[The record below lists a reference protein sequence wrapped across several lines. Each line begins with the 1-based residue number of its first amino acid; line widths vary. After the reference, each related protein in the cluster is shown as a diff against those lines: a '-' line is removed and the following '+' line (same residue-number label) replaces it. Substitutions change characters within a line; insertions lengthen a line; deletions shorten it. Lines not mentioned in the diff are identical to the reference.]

1 MGLDCV
7 DRDGSRQYNDRVG
20 KMAGTPQPLT
30 LQDHPREECGVVA
43 VYSPKD
49 HAARVAFFGLY
60 ALQHRGQE
68 SAGIVA
74 SDGKKLRS
82 HASMG
87 LVAQAFREET
97 LSPLVGHMAIGH
109 TRYSTTGSSK
119 LANAQ
124 PFLVSGVHGQLALG
138 HNGNIINAM
147 DLRKE
152 MESQWGCTFSSGTDS
167 EVLTRLLANAP
178 GQGWEERV
186 AYCMRNVQ
194 GAFSAVVQIKDAVM
208 GIKDPLGV
216 RPLCLG
222 TLEEGWVVA
231 SETCALDH
239 LGAQYVRELEPGET
253 VLINKEGVHS
263 FVWAGTKK
271 RRALCVFELIYFAR
285 HDSLLDDKL
294 VYTKR
299 KAMGAR
305 LAQEHP
311 ADADLVIGIPDSAT
325 AAAVG
330 YAQEADL
337 PYSDG
342 LVKNRYVGRTF
353 IKPDQRMRDLDV
365 QLKFNPLP
373 EVIADKR
380 LVVVDDSIVRGTTTP
395 GVISLLRRAGAR
407 EVHMRVCAPPI
418 RWPCHFG
425 VDMATRRELL
435 AANHSIEE
443 IRRLIGVDSLGYLSV
458 EGLLEVVGGQQ
469 GGFCSACFTG
479 DYPIPVQL
487 EMDKLLLERTEA
499 RSG

>member
-1 MGLDCV
+1 
-7 DRDGSRQYNDRVG
+7 
-20 KMAGTPQPLT
+20 MAGSPQPLID
-30 LQDHPREECGVVA
+30 QDRLREECGVVA
-43 VYSPKD
+43 VYTPKD
-49 HAARVAFFGLY
+49 HAARVAFFGIF

-74 SDGKKLRS
+74 SDGKTLRA
-82 HASMG
+82 HTSMG
-87 LVAQAFREET
+87 LVTQAFREED
-97 LSPLVGHMAIGH
+97 LLPLKGHMAIGH

-138 HNGNIINAM
+138 HNGNIINAV
-147 DLRKE
+147 DLRE
-152 MESQWGCTFSSGTDS
+152 ELESQWGCTFSSSTDS
-167 EVLTRLLANAP
+167 EVLAYLLANAP
-178 GQGWEERV
+178 GQNWEERI
-186 AYCMRNVQ
+186 AHCMRTVQ
-194 GAFSAVVQIKDAVM
+194 GAFSAVIQTKDAIM

-222 TLEEGWVVA
+222 KLDGGWVIA

-239 LGAQYVRELEPGET
+239 LGAEYVRELEPAET
-253 VLINKEGVHS
+253 VLIDKKGVHS
-263 FVWAGTKK
+263 FTWAGRDG

-285 HDSLLDDKL
+285 PDSLFDNKL
-294 VYTKR
+294 MYIQR
-299 KAMGAR
+299 KSMGAR

-353 IKPDQRMRDLDV
+353 IEPDQRLRDLGA

-373 EVIADKR
+373 EVISGKR

-395 GVISLLRRAGAR
+395 RVVSLLRRAGAK
-407 EVHMRVCAPPI
+407 EIHMRVCAPPI

-435 AANHSIEE
+435 AANKSVEG
-443 IRRLIGVDSLGYLSV
+443 IRRFIGVDSLGYLSV
-458 EGLLEVVGGQQ
+458 EGLLDVVGGQQ
-469 GGFCSACFTG
+469 GGFCHACFTG
-479 DYPIPVQL
+479 KYPIPVQL
-487 EMDKLLLERTEA
+487 EMDKLVLERPREP
-499 RSG
+499 S